1 MRKIELDIFQ
11 WTAIITETNGRYKKY
26 FIEYKD
32 GFYFLYVQRK
42 KGKKSRWSQPQVIEK
57 SKNILKIDFD
67 EKSEAGLR
75 SVIVA

>member
-26 FIEYKD
+26 FIEYKN

-42 KGKKSRWSQPQVIEK
+42 KGGKSAWNQPQVIEK
-57 SKNILKIDFD
+57 SKHILKIDFD
-67 EKSEAGLR
+67 DKSETGLR
-75 SVIVA
+75 CVIVA